1 MFENPIFWIAVAVV
15 LYVLISPD
23 PFASAIRAKIPFWQ
37 RKAANAVDT
46 VDARV
51 EAAKSA
57 QRGTVQKG
65 RRSLYDLKIML
76 AESQQELDG
85 VIAEIEDDKKALA
98 LARKNGDK
106 DAFATLVAE
115 LNRDTAFHAEL
126 LESHQKLIEE
136 LKALEVGVDEQRD
149 KENVL
154 TQQGRVMVAQARVA
168 DMVAGVNEALAGLT
182 DNSADAHMA
191 EAEKILRRTTARA
204 NASKAAAEGL
214 TPNERAEKKA
224 AAYIKQAKSGTTGVN
239 VDDLWNQM
247 SADQKSAS

>member
-1 MFENPIFWIAVAVV
+1 VSLQEEKQENGSGAFTRGETWNE
-15 LYVLISPD
+15 
-23 PFASAIRAKIPFWQ
+23 RREQ
-37 RKAANAVDT
+37 TERERK
-46 VDARV
+46 
-51 EAAKSA
+51 E
-57 QRGTVQKG
+57 
-65 RRSLYDLKIML
+65 
-76 AESQQELDG
+76 
-85 VIAEIEDDKKALA
+85 
-98 LARKNGDK
+98 
-106 DAFATLVAE
+106 
-115 LNRDTAFHAEL
+115 
-126 LESHQKLIEE
+126 
-136 LKALEVGVDEQRD
+136 
-149 KENVL
+149 
-154 TQQGRVMVAQARVA
+154 QARVA